1 MLYLFFSI
9 NLKANQVYKI
19 KIIGKFE
26 GETVKLP
33 NDGKFNIF
41 QANAAF
47 SDTDGNYEDAIARG
61 VRETDLNNKSY

>member
-1 MLYLFFSI
+1 MKVPVKVPTKLP
-9 NLKANQVYKI
+9 ANVVVP
-19 KIIGKFE
+19 
-26 GETVKLP
+26 ETVKLP
-33 NDGKFNIF
+33 DEGSFNVF